1 MRDDDGDG
9 ERMMA
14 MREVEVNPKTRET
27 TTTTTT
33 ATTARE
39 LFASAFVTKPT
50 TEEEEDSSD
59 EEAMWTR
66 SGFDVGEEGE
76 EEKKDAC
83 ERACPTSTLL
93 LKKNREL
100 DAISMKLQRTIS
112 ECEKTTRRLDEREGV
127 LLRAQ
132 ESLHHDC
139 TKFEIFARENERKMQ
154 KSLESA
160 RENKLE
166 RLVLE
171 NEVLVALRKEASS
184 FGRRRRRCERKNR
197 ALSSV
202 LQFLRACC
210 EHGKNEESD
219 RKLSVGSS
227 SSHLESHNALNR
239 NEGEDE
245 DEDEMRG
252 DRKFEDISDIL
263 FRHATLKDV
272 NESLRARKEY
282 ASSASKRAFDGFSE
296 QRRVIEKT
304 IESEISAVFILREKQ
319 KEMTIKSKQEIE
331 TAKERKR
338 KRMITEKSLALLF
351 AAIDNLSRRCNI
363 SCPQAQKQQQQQK
376 DRNVNV
382 DEDEENMIV
391 ATTKF
396 TQAHVDLEFVHSRAK
411 VLNQIIHSSAT
422 ICHNYI

>member
-1 MRDDDGDG
+1 M
-9 ERMMA
+9 
-14 MREVEVNPKTRET
+14 
-27 TTTTTT
+27 
-33 ATTARE
+33 
-39 LFASAFVTKPT
+39 
-50 TEEEEDSSD
+50 
-59 EEAMWTR
+59 
-66 SGFDVGEEGE
+66 
-76 EEKKDAC
+76 
-83 ERACPTSTLL
+83 
-93 LKKNREL
+93 
-100 DAISMKLQRTIS
+100 
-112 ECEKTTRRLDEREGV
+112 
-127 LLRAQ
+127 
-132 ESLHHDC
+132 
-139 TKFEIFARENERKMQ
+139 
-154 KSLESA
+154 
-160 RENKLE
+160 
-166 RLVLE
+166 
-171 NEVLVALRKEASS
+171 
-184 FGRRRRRCERKNR
+184 
-197 ALSSV
+197 
-202 LQFLRACC
+202 
-210 EHGKNEESD
+210 
-219 RKLSVGSS
+219 
-227 SSHLESHNALNR
+227 
-239 NEGEDE
+239 
-245 DEDEMRG
+245 
-252 DRKFEDISDIL
+252 
-263 FRHATLKDV
+263 

-304 IESEISAVFILREKQ
+304 IESEKSAVFILREKQ

>member
-1 MRDDDGDG
+1 MATRCDDDDG
-9 ERMMA
+9 ERMA
-14 MREVEVNPKTRET
+14 MREVEVNP
-27 TTTTTT
+27 
-33 ATTARE
+33 TARE
-39 LFASAFVTKPT
+39 ARKMARELASAFVTKP

-76 EEKKDAC
+76 EETKDAC

-160 RENKLE
+160 RENKVE

-219 RKLSVGSS
+219 RRLSVGSS
-227 SSHLESHNALNR
+227 SSHLETHNALNR

-282 ASSASKRAFDGFSE
+282 ASSTSKRAFDAFSE
-296 QRRVIEKT
+296 QRKVIEKT
-304 IESEISAVFILREKQ
+304 IESEKSAVFILREKQ

-363 SCPQAQKQQQQQK
+363 SCPQAQKQQQQK

-411 VLNQIIHSSAT
+411 VLNQIIHSNAT
-422 ICHNYI
+422 ICHNSV

>member
-9 ERMMA
+9 ERMA
-14 MREVEVNPKTRET
+14 MREVEVNPTAREET
-27 TTTTTT
+27 
-33 ATTARE
+33 TTARE
-39 LFASAFVTKPT
+39 LASAFVTKPT
-50 TEEEEDSSD
+50 TEEEDSSD

-66 SGFDVGEEGE
+66 SGDVGEEGE
-76 EEKKDAC
+76 EETKDVC

-100 DAISMKLQRTIS
+100 DAISMKLQRTIF

-282 ASSASKRAFDGFSE
+282 ASSTSKRGFDGFSE
-296 QRRVIEKT
+296 QRKVIEKT
-304 IESEISAVFILREKQ
+304 IESEKSAVFILREKQ
-319 KEMTIKSKQEIE
+319 KDMTIKSKQEIE

-363 SCPQAQKQQQQQK
+363 SCPQAQKQQQQK

-422 ICHNYI
+422 ICHNSI

>member
-1 MRDDDGDG
+1 
-9 ERMMA
+9 
-14 MREVEVNPKTRET
+14 
-27 TTTTTT
+27 
-33 ATTARE
+33 
-39 LFASAFVTKPT
+39 
-50 TEEEEDSSD
+50 
-59 EEAMWTR
+59 MWTR
-66 SGFDVGEEGE
+66 SGYDFGEEGE
-76 EEKKDAC
+76 EETKDAC

-304 IESEISAVFILREKQ
+304 IESEKSAVFILREKQ

-363 SCPQAQKQQQQQK
+363 SCPQAQKQQQQK

>member
-1 MRDDDGDG
+1 MATRCDDDDG
-9 ERMMA
+9 ERMA
-14 MREVEVNPKTRET
+14 MREVEVNP
-27 TTTTTT
+27 
-33 ATTARE
+33 TARE
-39 LFASAFVTKPT
+39 ARKMARELASAFVTKP

-66 SGFDVGEEGE
+66 SGFDVGEEE
-76 EEKKDAC
+76 TKDAC

-210 EHGKNEESD
+210 EHGK
-219 RKLSVGSS
+219 
-227 SSHLESHNALNR
+227 
-239 NEGEDE
+239 
-245 DEDEMRG
+245 
-252 DRKFEDISDIL
+252 
-263 FRHATLKDV
+263 
-272 NESLRARKEY
+272 
-282 ASSASKRAFDGFSE
+282 KRRIG
-296 QRRVIEKT
+296 
-304 IESEISAVFILREKQ
+304 
-319 KEMTIKSKQEIE
+319 
-331 TAKERKR
+331 
-338 KRMITEKSLALLF
+338 
-351 AAIDNLSRRCNI
+351 
-363 SCPQAQKQQQQQK
+363 
-376 DRNVNV
+376 
-382 DEDEENMIV
+382 
-391 ATTKF
+391 
-396 TQAHVDLEFVHSRAK
+396 
-411 VLNQIIHSSAT
+411 
-422 ICHNYI
+422 